1 MWQVLWRSDYDIL
14 TTVFCT
20 GICCFMQGRLSMFYV
35 QVRDDDGNL
44 NNIEVQRL
52 KDKLGTRAVPT
63 AELLLDGTRAIRVN
77 EQYWLRRTA
86 LREVMSMCL
95 CVSSVSISIS

>member
-1 MWQVLWRSDYDIL
+1 
-14 TTVFCT
+14 
-20 GICCFMQGRLSMFYV
+20 MQGRLSMFYV

-77 EQYWLRRTA
+77 EQCWLRRTA
-86 LREVMSMCL
+86 VRGVMSVYL